1 MHVALKFFKE
11 VLYTPE
17 NLTLIIQYS
26 NFVCIKVII
35 FTGNQKEVFHHRRKE
50 YALLYIVK

>member
-11 VLYTPE
+11 VLYAPE

-26 NFVCIKVII
+26 YFVCIKVII